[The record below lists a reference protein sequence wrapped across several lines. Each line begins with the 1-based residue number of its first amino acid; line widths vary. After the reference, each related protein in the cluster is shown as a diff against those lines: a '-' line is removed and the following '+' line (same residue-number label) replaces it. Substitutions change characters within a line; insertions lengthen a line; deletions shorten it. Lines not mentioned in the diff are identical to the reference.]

1 MRKCWRRRSLQA
13 LRFYTTVGKATSP
26 GCCGLQ
32 ASFVQEQRLDYEIV
46 DPAELDSL
54 R

>member
-1 MRKCWRRRSLQA
+1 MLKRNSLQA
-13 LRFYTTVGKATSP
+13 LRCHGTSGKATSP
-26 GCCGLQ
+26 ECCGLQ

>member
-1 MRKCWRRRSLQA
+1 MLAAQITA
-13 LRFYTTVGKATSP
+13 NAVIYGTVGKATSP
-26 GCCGLQ
+26 VCCGLQ

>member
-1 MRKCWRRRSLQA
+1 MSSKEVVGLRA
-13 LRFYTTVGKATSP
+13 LRCYRKVGKATSL
-26 GCCGLQ
+26 GCWGLQ
-32 ASFVQEQRLDYEIV
+32 ASFVREQRLDYEIV